1 MRYARRARCQAPPC
15 SERLERRPWKLS
27 AQNVLSSLA
36 TGTNKDPG
44 RRDATPKSHDSAYL
58 RGGVA
63 AMAVGTCRDTRQWL
77 WDGLRTGPHCLTG
90 RL

>member
-1 MRYARRARCQAPPC
+1 
-15 SERLERRPWKLS
+15 LS

-44 RRDATPKSHDSAYL
+44 RRDDHYAAPQAKSHDSVYL

-63 AMAVGTCRDTRQWL
+63 AGAVDACRDTGQWL
-77 WDGLRTGPHCLTG
+77 WVGLRTGAHCLAR